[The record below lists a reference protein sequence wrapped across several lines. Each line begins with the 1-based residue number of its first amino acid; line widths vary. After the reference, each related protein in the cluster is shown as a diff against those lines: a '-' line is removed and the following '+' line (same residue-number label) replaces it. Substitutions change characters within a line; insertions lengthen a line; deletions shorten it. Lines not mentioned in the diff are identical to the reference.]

1 MRSINAWLYVFFF
14 GRPSSMDYLQAL
26 GQILREL
33 RVSRGLTREACGEVI
48 SPDHLAKV
56 EQGRQALTLPKF
68 NALCGLFDVPPS
80 QVLFALE
87 ARLASAPIDE
97 YQQQWQEH
105 LRDALIE
112 GRLHGD
118 VQKAA
123 ARGVRGKRADET
135 GTAVREL
142 QAQGMRKMDVVRQL
156 KIGRSTVDRYW
167 LET

>member
-1 MRSINAWLYVFFF
+1 
-14 GRPSSMDYLQAL
+14 MDYLQAL

-33 RVSRGLTREACGEVI
+33 RVSAGLTRDACGEVI

-68 NALCGLFDVPPS
+68 NALCGLLLVSPS
-80 QVLFALE
+80 QVLFTLE
-87 ARLASAPIDE
+87 ARLASASMDE
-97 YQQQWQEH
+97 YQQQWQLL
-105 LRDALIE
+105 LRAALTD
-112 GRLHGD
+112 GRLNSD

-135 GTAVREL
+135 GAAVREL
-142 QAQGMRKMDVVRQL
+142 QAQGMRKMEVVRQL

-167 LET
+167 LEN